1 MINHVI
7 FPMFR
12 MIIYIFKHLHIV
24 LYQNNVII
32 IPKVFMYQFLVI
44 WYKTILKLKQL
55 QKSIS
60 CFTPKPPNWINM
72 YLNYFCILVFNFVK
86 LWRFY
91 CISIK
96 KSPAIS
102 FPFIS
107 SVVSTSPAPPSTAGT
122 GTKPAEITAIRF
134 ISISFLFNVNYN
146 TFWHLLYLVF
156 SYSNFL

>member
-1 MINHVI
+1 MHMINHVI

-91 CISIK
+91 CIYIHK
-96 KSPAIS
+96 K
-102 FPFIS
+102 IS
-107 SVVSTSPAPPSTAGT
+107 SYFVPIYQLCRKHFACSTIYRWNRYKAC
-122 GTKPAEITAIRF
+122 
-134 ISISFLFNVNYN
+134 
-146 TFWHLLYLVF
+146 
-156 SYSNFL
+156 